1 MRISLIAFYF
11 FWFLIQGFS
20 QYDVIV
26 EVKNAD
32 GSPVNAKV
40 IIEDHFLQTETINGI
55 AYFKDVHRGK
65 ITITVV
71 ADGYEIES
79 SRNYNVTAD
88 AYDNKFTI
96 KLIAREKNVLII
108 TGHVNLPDT
117 MQLKNAIVVFYEP
130 KSGIIESAI
139 PNSYGYYK
147 FEADKAGLGDRASL
161 SLTYDKKMIK
171 QEDIPIPLN
180 NNLIYNDFDIKPAPA
195 KSIKVKFYYNYPE
208 DFPLKTIP
216 VIRSIYDVE
225 NIDGGFIIIVPED
238 VASDTLSFT
247 VSGSGISKQTYQV
260 SIADYSESDN
270 PFLVEIKRE
279 VKLKRPW
286 TEISPAF
293 YQFAYV
299 TNFSNNNENEITGRI
314 QHTVGFYYHPP
325 ILKHKCA
332 LGLSYTFKTQLTNI
346 NSYSTLNGHT
356 GDMETSYNVTNYPA
370 LRFKGFVK
378 PFNFNGITF
387 FGEIIFSVS
396 HFESG
401 SNTLTGESENLESVS
416 AYSFYTFIPMVNLGL
431 RYNAWY
437 LTFELSSGFSTYELK
452 TRDYAFD
459 YWGYGY
465 TNYVESKVR
474 FYDIPVNLSI
484 IGNIPSKH

>member
-1 MRISLIAFYF
+1 MRVSLIVISF
-11 FWFLIQGFS
+11 FLFLIRGFS

-26 EVKNAD
+26 EVKNVTGD
-32 GSPVNAKV
+32 PVDAKV
-40 IIEDHFLQTETINGI
+40 MIEDYFLQTETINGV
-55 AYFKDVHRGK
+55 AYFKNVHRGK

-71 ADGYEIES
+71 ADGYQIES
-79 SRNYNVTAD
+79 SRNFNVTSD
-88 AYDNKFTI
+88 INDNKFTI
-96 KLIAREKNVLII
+96 KLIPREKNVLII
-108 TGHVNLPDT
+108 TGHLILPDT
-117 MQLKNAIVVFYEP
+117 MQLENSIIVFYEP
-130 KSGIIESAI
+130 VSGIVLSAI
-139 PNSYGYYK
+139 PNSFGYYRL
-147 FEADKAGLGDRASL
+147 EAAKEGLGDGASL
-161 SLTYDKKMIK
+161 SLTYNGRVIK
-171 QEDIPIPLN
+171 QENMPIPFN
-180 NNLIYNDFDIKPAPA
+180 NNLIYNDFNIKPAPA

-208 DFPLKTIP
+208 DFPLKTAP

-225 NIDGGFIIIVPED
+225 NIDGGFVIMVPED
-238 VASDTLSFT
+238 VSSDTLSFT
-247 VSGSGISKQTYQV
+247 VSGTEISKQTYKV
-260 SIADYSESDN
+260 SITDYSESDN
-270 PFLVEIKRE
+270 PFPIDIKRE
-279 VKLKRPW
+279 IKLKRPW
-286 TEISPAF
+286 TQFSPAF
-293 YQFAYV
+293 YQFSYV

-332 LGLSYTFKTQLTNI
+332 LGLSYTFNTQLTNI
-346 NSYSTLNGHT
+346 NSFSTLNGHT
-356 GDMETSYNVTNYPA
+356 GNIETSYNVTNFPA

-401 SNTLTGESENLESVS
+401 SNTLPEESENLESLS
-416 AYSFYTFIPMVNLGL
+416 AYSFYTFIPIINFGL
-431 RYNAWY
+431 RYNVWY
-437 LTFELSSGFSTYELK
+437 LSFELSTGFSTYELN